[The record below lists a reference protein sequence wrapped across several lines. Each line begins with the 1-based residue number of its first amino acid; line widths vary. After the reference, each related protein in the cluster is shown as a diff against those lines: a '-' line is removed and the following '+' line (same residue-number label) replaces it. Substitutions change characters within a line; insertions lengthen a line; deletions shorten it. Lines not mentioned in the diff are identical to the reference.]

1 MLFSQSSFNLEYFE
15 SELKSK
21 DYLSAKKKIFKDIS
35 SKSFGFLQDI
45 YSDNLDEIINLADH
59 LKNFENVLFLGTG
72 GSSLGGK
79 TLVSIKEN
87 FFLKILHQ
95 KYIF

>member
-1 MLFSQSSFNLEYFE
+1 MLFSQTYFNLEYFK

-21 DYLSAKKKIFKDIS
+21 DYLSAKKKIYKDIS
-35 SKSFGFLQDI
+35 SKSFGFLNDI
-45 YSDNLDEIINLADH
+45 YSDNLDEIINLAEH

-79 TLVSIKEN
+79 TLVSIK
-87 FFLKILHQ
+87 
-95 KYIF
+95 